1 LLVLSFP
8 PPAAALADIPG
19 NAIVVDGD
27 TLEIRGTKIRLYGS
41 DAPESGQLC
50 RWTGKDYRCG
60 WQAAAVDDPI
70 ARRSV
75 RCEERDVD
83 RHGRTVAGCFVGSVS
98 LNDELVKQGWAVAC
112 RE

>member
-1 LLVLSFP
+1 MLSFP
-8 PPAAALADIPG
+8 LPAAALADIPG

-27 TLEIRGTKIRLYGS
+27 TLEIRGTRIRLYGS
-41 DAPESGQLC
+41 DAPESGQRC
-50 RWTGKDYRCG
+50 RWNGKDYRCG
-60 WQAAAVDDPI
+60 WQAAAVDDLI

-83 RHGRTVAGCFVGSVS
+83 RYGRTVAKGFVGSVS
-98 LNDELVKQGWAVAC
+98 LNDELVKRGWAVAY